1 MKGKKKMKLK
11 KLLISALALSM
22 LVSCTA
28 KDNNDDG
35 NTNNSSNGANDSETT
50 APENDNTNGG
60 QTDTDDTNG
69 TNDTN
74 GTADD
79 NAGVNEDTGS
89 SSVDKVES
97 ADDAVAFI
105 EANIYSQCEDILP
118 MMIET
123 TVLSGDNMDS
133 ITFNTGLTDTS
144 GITDIIISEPA
155 VSSIAFSLI
164 YLRTD
169 GTNTEEL
176 QQSLGNSVN
185 PSKWVCVTAEAVSSI
200 TLDNDILL
208 VMADR
213 DQVDT
218 ILDCA
223 EKAADGVFENI
234 GSRVDFT
241 K

>member
-1 MKGKKKMKLK
+1 MKQRKI
-11 KLLISALALSM
+11 LIAALALAM

-28 KDNNDDG
+28 KDNNDSENGGANETEITTPD
-35 NTNNSSNGANDSETT
+35 NGATDTPN
-50 APENDNTNGG
+50 
-60 QTDTDDTNG
+60 TDTDADTEAPD
-69 TNDTN
+69 DTA
-74 GTADD
+74 GDD
-79 NAGVNEDTGS
+79 SGNVNEDTGS

-97 ADDAVAFI
+97 ADDAVSFL
-105 EANIYSQCEDILP
+105 EANVYSQCEDILP
-118 MMIET
+118 MMMET
-123 TVLSGDNMDS
+123 VVLSGDDMDS
-133 ITFNTGLTDTS
+133 ITYNTGLTDTS

-155 VSSIAFSLI
+155 VSSIAFSVI

-169 GTNTEEL
+169 GTNTAEL
-176 QQSLGNSVN
+176 QQSLGDSVN